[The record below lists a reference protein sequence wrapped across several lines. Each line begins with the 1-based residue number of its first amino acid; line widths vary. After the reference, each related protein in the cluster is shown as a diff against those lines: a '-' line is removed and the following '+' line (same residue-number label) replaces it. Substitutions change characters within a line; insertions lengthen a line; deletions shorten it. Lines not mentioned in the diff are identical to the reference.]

1 MFEAE
6 LWNVNEYGDHLPQAH
21 HLQCNSLVL
30 CLVEDL
36 KYDELLMLVETIFSI
51 LEVMIADA
59 KLWNQA
65 GEADQ

>member
-6 LWNVNEYGDHLPQAH
+6 LWNVNAYGDHLPRAH
-21 HLQCNSLVL
+21 WQCNSLVL

-36 KYDELLMLVETIFSI
+36 KYDELLMLVETTFSV
-51 LEVMIADA
+51 LKVMISYA
-59 KLWNQA
+59 KVWNRG